1 MSETIPFREA
11 RIKGPTD
18 QQVAEAIAI
27 LEQRATAEKS
37 AKAET
42 IVQCT
47 TQVATGKGCK
57 AWHAIKDLTYIQTH
71 WYTEPHSC
79 TGDDYWNEGEG
90 QWICP
95 TCGHRNR
102 LYATPEVEA
111 MKWRFAGVEK
121 VYKER

>member
-1 MSETIPFREA
+1 MMSETIPFREA

-27 LEQRATAEKS
+27 LDRRAQAEKS

-42 IVQCT
+42 LVQCT
-47 TQVATGKGCK
+47 TQIATGKGCK
-57 AWHAIKDLTYIQTH
+57 AWHAIKDLVYIQTH
-71 WYTEPHSC
+71 WYTEPHGC
-79 TGDDYWNEGEG
+79 TGGDYWSEGEG

-95 TCGHRNR
+95 ACGHRNR

-111 MKWRFAGVEK
+111 MKRQFASVEK
-121 VYKER
+121 VHKE